1 MSEENKNVKPAK
13 KSRIKKFFK
22 WLLILIITLIALIA
36 GGVYYALNYLD
47 WQGIVRNLVHE
58 KGSEVV
64 GTSVDIG
71 KINISLKDG
80 KGGISDI
87 SVENP
92 SGYSQDYIIKL
103 GGVHVS
109 VDVNSVKK
117 LAEESLKKTGPKVK
131 TVVINEIRVD
141 KPEVTYELM
150 NLNKNNADDILANI
164 NKNTASSA
172 KEPVKEDKDAVQY
185 NVAIKKVV
193 IANGSATVAASLLG
207 VSQSL
212 SLNLPTITITN
223 LGTEKQGITIE
234 DGIARIFK
242 EILKT
247 TINVVSKEDLNGL
260 LGGVGNLA
268 GAAVEGA
275 GKTAE
280 AVVGGAEKAVG
291 AAVDGVAGGVKGI
304 TEGVGGLFK

>member
-1 MSEENKNVKPAK
+1 MSEKNKNVKPAK

-22 WLLILIITLIALIA
+22 WLLILIVALIVLIA
-36 GGVYYALNYLD
+36 GGVYYVLNYMD

-64 GTSVDIG
+64 GTSVNIG
-71 KINISLKDG
+71 RIKLSLKDG
-80 KGGISDI
+80 KGGVSNIT
-87 SVENP
+87 VTNP
-92 SGYSQDYIIKL
+92 NGYSQDYIIKL
-103 GGVHVS
+103 GDVNVS
-109 VDVNSVKK
+109 VDVASVKK
-117 LAEESLKKTGPKVK
+117 IAEESLKKTGPKVK
-131 TVVINEIRVD
+131 TIVINEIRVD
-141 KPEVTYELM
+141 RPEVTYELM

-172 KEPVKEDKDAVQY
+172 KAPVQEDKDTVQY

-193 IANGSATVAASLLG
+193 IADGKATVAANLLG

-212 SLNLPTITITN
+212 SLNLPTITISN

-247 TINVVSKEDLNGL
+247 TTNVVAKADLSGL
-260 LGGVGNLA
+260 FGGVGDLA
-268 GAAVEGA
+268 GAAVDGAGQAVGAVADGA
-275 GKTAE
+275 GKA
-280 AVVGGAEKAVG
+280 AG
-291 AAVDGVAGGVKGI
+291 AAVDGVAGGVKSL

>member
-22 WLLILIITLIALIA
+22 WLLILIIALIVLIA
-36 GGVYYALNYLD
+36 GGVYYALNYFD

-71 KINISLKDG
+71 RIKLSLKDG
-80 KGGISDI
+80 KGGVSNIT
-87 SVENP
+87 VANP
-92 SGYSQDYIIKL
+92 NGYSQDYIIKL
-103 GGVHVS
+103 GDVNVS
-109 VDVNSVKK
+109 VDVDSVKK
-117 LAEESLKKTGPKVK
+117 IAEESLKKTGPKVK
-131 TVVINEIRVD
+131 TIVINEIRVD
-141 KPEVTYELM
+141 RPEVTYELM
-150 NLNKNNADDILANI
+150 NLNKNNADDVLANI

-193 IANGSATVAASLLG
+193 IADGKATVAAGLLG

-212 SLNLPTITITN
+212 SLNLPTITISH

-247 TINVVSKEDLNGL
+247 TTSVVAKTDLSGL
-260 LGGVGNLA
+260 LGGVGDLAGMAVDGAGQAVGAVAGGAGKAA
-268 GAAVEGA
+268 GAAVE
-275 GKTAE
+275 
-280 AVVGGAEKAVG
+280 
-291 AAVDGVAGGVKGI
+291 GVAGGVKGL

>member
-22 WLLILIITLIALIA
+22 WLLILIITLIVLIA

-71 KINISLKDG
+71 KINLSLKDG

-164 NKNTASSA
+164 NKNKASSA
-172 KEPVKEDKDAVQY
+172 K
-185 NVAIKKVV
+185 
-193 IANGSATVAASLLG
+193 
-207 VSQSL
+207 
-212 SLNLPTITITN
+212 
-223 LGTEKQGITIE
+223 
-234 DGIARIFK
+234 
-242 EILKT
+242 
-247 TINVVSKEDLNGL
+247 
-260 LGGVGNLA
+260 
-268 GAAVEGA
+268 
-275 GKTAE
+275 
-280 AVVGGAEKAVG
+280 
-291 AAVDGVAGGVKGI
+291 
-304 TEGVGGLFK
+304 